1 MNFSEL
7 NLNPH
12 ILEGISTMGYGNP
25 TPIQE
30 QAIPVILQ
38 GRDLIA
44 CAQTGTGKTA
54 AFLLPILGKIA
65 EKPTT
70 EGYINTLIIVPT
82 RELALQIDQQVEGFA
97 YFISTSSIA
106 VYGGNDGNSW
116 DRQRMALEQ
125 GADIIVATPGRLL
138 QHIQMGYVK
147 LDRLEHLIL
156 DEADRMLDMGFF
168 DDITAIISQLPTRR
182 QTLMFSA
189 TMPPKIRQLA
199 KTILDNPVEI
209 SLSVSKPVESIL
221 QAVYMVEDSEKI
233 GLLQSLVA
241 GKEYVQSVLVFASK
255 KMEVKDIERKLV
267 RESIMARAI
276 HSDLEQSQREQV
288 LRDFRNRKFQVL
300 VATDI
305 VARGIDIEDID
316 LVVNYNVPADPEDY
330 VHRIGRTARA
340 QSDGVAITFVNKKE
354 RPQLARIEKFLGE
367 PIFRVSHS

>member
-1 MNFSEL
+1 
-7 NLNPH
+7 
-12 ILEGISTMGYGNP
+12 
-25 TPIQE
+25 
-30 QAIPVILQ
+30 
-38 GRDLIA
+38 
-44 CAQTGTGKTA
+44 
-54 AFLLPILGKIA
+54 
-65 EKPTT
+65 
-70 EGYINTLIIVPT
+70 
-82 RELALQIDQQVEGFA
+82 
-97 YFISTSSIA
+97 
-106 VYGGNDGNSW
+106 
-116 DRQRMALEQ
+116 
-125 GADIIVATPGRLL
+125 
-138 QHIQMGYVK
+138 
-147 LDRLEHLIL
+147 
-156 DEADRMLDMGFF
+156 
-168 DDITAIISQLPTRR
+168 
-182 QTLMFSA
+182 
-189 TMPPKIRQLA
+189 
-199 KTILDNPVEI
+199 
-209 SLSVSKPVESIL
+209 
-221 QAVYMVEDSEKI
+221 MVEDSEKI

-367 PIFRVSHS
+367 TIFRVSHS